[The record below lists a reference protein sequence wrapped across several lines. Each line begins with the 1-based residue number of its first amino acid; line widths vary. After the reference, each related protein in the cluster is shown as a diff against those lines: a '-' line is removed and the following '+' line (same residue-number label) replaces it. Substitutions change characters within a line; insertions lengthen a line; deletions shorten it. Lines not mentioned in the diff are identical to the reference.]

1 MGIYTSNCV
10 IFIELF
16 IEMFIDIIIQ
26 QLIVWVRIANYR

>member
-1 MGIYTSNCV
+1 MGIYASNCV